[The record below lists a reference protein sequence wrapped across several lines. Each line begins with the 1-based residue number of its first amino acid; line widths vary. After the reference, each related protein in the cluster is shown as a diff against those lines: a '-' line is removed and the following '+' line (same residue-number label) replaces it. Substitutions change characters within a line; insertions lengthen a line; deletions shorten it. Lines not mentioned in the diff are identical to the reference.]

1 MAACL
6 QKAERSRQVTT
17 EGREERIDERCARLF
32 VRERLV
38 GLLQK
43 GFPTLGY
50 LDFLGGHPT
59 IQIIR
64 VILESA
70 ITGLLLLC
78 YLTKK
83 DTVLEESLSREHA
96 RVVMEGAL
104 LAPAHIAERG
114 EVKKSTGQ
122 EQGRTRRASQAR
134 ERAL

>member
-17 EGREERIDERCARLF
+17 EGREEREDERWRCALLF

-59 IQIIR
+59 IQIIG
-64 VILESA
+64 VVFESA
-70 ITGLLLLC
+70 KTDLLLL
-78 YLTKK
+78 
-83 DTVLEESLSREHA
+83 
-96 RVVMEGAL
+96 
-104 LAPAHIAERG
+104 
-114 EVKKSTGQ
+114 
-122 EQGRTRRASQAR
+122 
-134 ERAL
+134 